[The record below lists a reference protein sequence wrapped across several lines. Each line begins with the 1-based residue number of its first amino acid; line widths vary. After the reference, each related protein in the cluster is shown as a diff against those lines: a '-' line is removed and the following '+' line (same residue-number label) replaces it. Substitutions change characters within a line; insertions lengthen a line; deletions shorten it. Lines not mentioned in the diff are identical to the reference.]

1 MLVYRRRINGCRQ
14 KHRGLRIT
22 YKRHSEVLMPTP
34 ANPTTVNTEPVNQDF
49 TESVSLTGFALENA
63 YPLELTADRF
73 TALMQLPAG
82 AALSTHSIPENFQNS
97 VQIKANTTKVDKQ
110 KLRGKLVLNK
120 WQGIEILI
128 LEGSCSVDACN
139 YQQGDYIRLP
149 EPEYQ
154 TLTAVIDCIFFIKY
168 NQFLSGDTRI
178 RTIETRAPDKW
189 LPGPVDGIEIRPL
202 HVFDTES
209 IMLLRWQ
216 HAAEFRPNLNP
227 RGEEILVVNGLLQNR
242 DHLYRQYSWIRNPI
256 EDWRKWHGNTGTLI
270 YYKSGHFP
278 DDPIR
283 TDGQ

>member
-1 MLVYRRRINGCRQ
+1 
-14 KHRGLRIT
+14 
-22 YKRHSEVLMPTP
+22 MPTRE
-34 ANPTTVNTEPVNQDF
+34 NRTTVNTEPVNQDF
-49 TESVSLTGFALENA
+49 DASVSMTGFALEYS

-73 TALMQLPAG
+73 TALMKLPSG
-82 AALSTHSIPENFQNS
+82 ATLSTSSIPDNFQNS
-97 VQIKANTTKVDKQ
+97 VKAGSTKKDPYNSNA
-110 KLRGKLVLNK
+110 GKSNYGKSSESLLLNK
-120 WQGIEILI
+120 WQGLEIFV
-128 LEGSCSVDACN
+128 LEGSCSVDN
-139 YQQGDYIRLP
+139 VTYQQGNYIRIP
-149 EPEYQ
+149 EPEYHH
-154 TLTAVIDCIFFIKY
+154 LTAVIDCVFFVKY

-178 RTIETRAPDKW
+178 RAIDTRTPDKW

-242 DHLYRQYSWIRNPI
+242 DSLYRQYSWIRNPI

-283 TDGQ
+283 TNGQ

>member
-1 MLVYRRRINGCRQ
+1 
-14 KHRGLRIT
+14 
-22 YKRHSEVLMPTP
+22 MPTP
-34 ANPTTVNTEPVNQDF
+34 LNKTNSKVDPVNQDF
-49 TESVSLTGFALENA
+49 NASVSMTGFALENA

-73 TALMQLPAG
+73 TALMKLPAG
-82 AALSTHSIPENFQNS
+82 ANLSTSSIPDNFQNS
-97 VQIKANTTKVDKQ
+97 VQVKANSKSSDREKTDSKNTHTEITNSEKSQ
-110 KLRGKLVLNK
+110 SNLCLNK
-120 WQGIEILI
+120 WQGIEVLI
-128 LEGSCSVDACN
+128 LEGSCNIDEN
-139 YQQGDYIRLP
+139 PYKQGDYIRIP
-149 EPEYQ
+149 EPEYHH
-154 TLTAVIDCIFFIKY
+154 LTAVIDCILFIKY
-168 NQFLSGDTRI
+168 NQFLSGDKSI
-178 RTIETRAPDKW
+178 RTIETRIPDKW
-189 LPGPVDGIEIRPL
+189 LPGPVEGIEIRPL

>member
-1 MLVYRRRINGCRQ
+1 
-14 KHRGLRIT
+14 
-22 YKRHSEVLMPTP
+22 MPTRE
-34 ANPTTVNTEPVNQDF
+34 NLTTVNTEPVNQDF
-49 TESVSLTGFALENA
+49 DASVSMTGFALEYA

-73 TALMQLPAG
+73 TALMKLPSG
-82 AALSTHSIPENFQNS
+82 ATLSTSTIPDNFQNS
-97 VQIKANTTKVDKQ
+97 VQLKAGNKKKDPYNSNKE
-110 KLRGKLVLNK
+110 KSSENLLLNK
-120 WQGIEILI
+120 WQGIEIFI
-128 LEGSCSVDACN
+128 LEGSCSLYNVT
-139 YQQGDYIRLP
+139 YQQGNYIRLP
-149 EPEYQ
+149 EPEYHN
-154 TLTAVIDCIFFIKY
+154 LTAVIDCVIFVKY
-168 NQFLSGDTRI
+168 NQFLSGDTRV
-178 RTIETRAPDKW
+178 RTIDTRAPDKW

-283 TDGQ
+283 TDIQ

>member
-1 MLVYRRRINGCRQ
+1 
-14 KHRGLRIT
+14 
-22 YKRHSEVLMPTP
+22 MPAP
-34 ANPTTVNTEPVNQDF
+34 ANPATVNTDF
-49 TESVSLTGFALENA
+49 NTAVSMTGFALENI

-73 TALMQLPAG
+73 TALMKLPSG
-82 AALSTHSIPENFQNS
+82 SALSTASLPDNYPFSADGPADEKTGNEKKSGIPVIS
-97 VQIKANTTKVDKQ
+97 
-110 KLRGKLVLNK
+110 K

-128 LEGSCSVDACN
+128 LEGSCSIDN
-139 YQQGDYIRLP
+139 STYKQGDYIRIP
-149 EPEYQ
+149 APEYHKM
-154 TLTAVIDCIFFIKY
+154 TAVIDCIFFIKY
-168 NQFLSGDTRI
+168 NQFLSGDKNI
-178 RTIETRAPDKW
+178 RTIETRTLEKW

-216 HAAEFRPNLNP
+216 HAAEFRPVLNP

-242 DHLYRQYSWIRNPI
+242 EHLYRQYSWIRHPI

-270 YYKSGHFP
+270 YYKTGHFP

>member
-1 MLVYRRRINGCRQ
+1 
-14 KHRGLRIT
+14 
-22 YKRHSEVLMPTP
+22 MPTP
-34 ANPTTVNTEPVNQDF
+34 LNKTNSKVDPVNQDF
-49 TESVSLTGFALENA
+49 NASVSMTGFALENA

-73 TALMQLPAG
+73 TALMKLPAG
-82 AALSTHSIPENFQNS
+82 ATLSTSSIPDNFQNS
-97 VQIKANTTKVDKQ
+97 VQVKAINAKAVKDNTKSEKSSNS
-110 KLRGKLVLNK
+110 LLLNK

-128 LEGSCSVDACN
+128 LEGSCSVDACT
-139 YQQGDYIRLP
+139 YTQGDYIRIP
-149 EPEYQ
+149 MPEYQ
-154 TLTAVIDCIFFIKY
+154 TLTAEIDCIFFIKY
-168 NQFLSGDTRI
+168 NQFLSGDTNI
-178 RTIETRAPDKW
+178 RTIDTRTPEKW

-283 TDGQ
+283 TDIQ